1 MVSASVNCPCCV
13 KRFPNQIRRYG
24 VAASVPLMLNCEIDP
39 RQPETFVNAVVS
51 CQFPS
56 VRSIE
61 EIAV

>member
-1 MVSASVNCPCCV
+1 
-13 KRFPNQIRRYG
+13 
-24 VAASVPLMLNCEIDP
+24 VAASVPLMLNWEIDP